1 MVWYK
6 RYVSCLNN
14 ILSHVGLLKYMNW
27 KQAILPYDLPSM
39 HDFKQKYITNV
50 ILGKKGKLDKR

>member
-1 MVWYK
+1 
-6 RYVSCLNN
+6 
-14 ILSHVGLLKYMNW
+14 MNL

-39 HDFKQKYITNV
+39 HDFRQKYITNV